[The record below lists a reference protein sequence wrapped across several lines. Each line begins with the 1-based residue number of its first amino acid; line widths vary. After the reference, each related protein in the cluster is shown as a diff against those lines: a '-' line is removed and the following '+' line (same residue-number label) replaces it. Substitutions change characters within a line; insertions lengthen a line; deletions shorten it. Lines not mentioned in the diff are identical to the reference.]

1 MLSWFLL
8 IKKIYFMR
16 FSIYFCFLCFVLV
29 WFGLVSLII
38 YIFFSIRAT
47 YNCCKFIPLCPCP
60 CFSLFISDFRIKF
73 LYHGNII
80 GLLLLSLYLNPLWN
94 SVHLVAT
101 FRYHCLVAKR
111 EWNFENVLRFQ
122 NESQTYNPSAHINLK
137 QWNRPMWTAYTPNS
151 LAI

>member
-8 IKKIYFMR
+8 IKKNLFYAFFHLFL
-16 FSIYFCFLCFVLV
+16 FSLLCIGLV
-29 WFGLVSLII
+29 WFSFTD
-38 YIFFSIRAT
+38 YIHLFSVHAT

-111 EWNFENVLRFQ
+111 ERNFENVLRFQ

-137 QWNRPMWTAYTPNS
+137 QWNRPMWTAYTPNL

>member
-8 IKKIYFMR
+8 IKKIFFMR
-16 FSIYFCFLCFVLV
+16 FSIYFCFLCFGLV

-38 YIFFSIRAT
+38 YIFFSVHAT

-80 GLLLLSLYLNPLWN
+80 GLLLLSLYLNPVWN

-122 NESQTYNPSAHINLK
+122 NESQTYNPSARINLK